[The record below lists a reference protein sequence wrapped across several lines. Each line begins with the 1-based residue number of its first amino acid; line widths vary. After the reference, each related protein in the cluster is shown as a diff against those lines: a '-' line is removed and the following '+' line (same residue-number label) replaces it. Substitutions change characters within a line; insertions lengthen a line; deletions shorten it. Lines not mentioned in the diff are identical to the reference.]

1 MTAEAE
7 TQRIAH
13 LTPLDDVLARITT
26 LAAPVAPREV
36 ALADAVGRVLA
47 SDVFAQRRP
56 SAALAL
62 RDGFAVRAEL
72 TTDASSYTPAP
83 MPGALHVDAGAPMP
97 PAADAVAPLDIVEMR
112 AGEANI
118 IAPVTVGDGVLP
130 AATDAGPDASLLRA
144 GNRLTPARCAALAAA
159 GIERVTVRV
168 PSLRIVRA
176 RPQPDRIIEAAAG
189 FIAHAIRSSG
199 GAVLPDREPAT
210 ELGHAIQNSAAD
222 AIIAIGGT
230 GGGRNDASVR
240 TLARLGRV
248 EVHGIALSPGE
259 TAAFGV
265 IGTRPVLL
273 LPGRLDA
280 AIAGWLVI
288 GKHLLARLSASNEQT
303 PTMPATLTRKIA
315 SPLGLA
321 EVVPVRVRDGKAE
334 PIASGYV
341 PLSAIA
347 QADGWIFVPAGSE
360 GYPAGKEVMLRPWP

>member
-1 MTAEAE
+1 
-7 TQRIAH
+7 
-13 LTPLDDVLARITT
+13 
-26 LAAPVAPREV
+26 
-36 ALADAVGRVLA
+36 VLA
-47 SDVFAQRRP
+47 SDVFAQYQP
-56 SAALAL
+56 PAALAL

-83 MPGALHVDAGAPMP
+83 MPDAVPVDAGAPMP
-97 PAADAVAPLDIVEMR
+97 PAADAVAPRDIVEMR

-118 IAPVTVGDGVLP
+118 ITPVTAGDGVLP
-130 AATDAGPDASLLRA
+130 AGADAEPDASLLRV
-144 GNRLTPARCAALAAA
+144 GSRLTPARRAALAAA
-159 GIERVTVRV
+159 GIERVLVRV
-168 PSLRIVRA
+168 PSLRVMRA
-176 RPQPDRIIEAAAG
+176 RPKPDRIIEAAAG
-189 FIAHAIRSSG
+189 FIAQAIASG
-199 GAVLPDREPAT
+199 GGALLPEQDSAAELEHVL
-210 ELGHAIQNSAAD
+210 QNNTAD

-230 GGGRNDASVR
+230 GSGRNDASVR
-240 TLARLGRV
+240 TLARLGHV

-280 AIAGWLVI
+280 VVAGWLML
-288 GKHLLARLSASNEQT
+288 GRHLLARLTASNEET
-303 PTMPATLTRKIA
+303 LTTPATLARKIA

-360 GYPAGKEVMLRPWP
+360 GYPAGKEVMIRPWP